1 MTESA
6 NNYIPQQIKE
16 LKDTLKTLE
25 KRVATIEIS
34 REKTEFQYGEIMKA
48 LDKLNDTTIPGLL
61 KQIEELKSK
70 PVKRY
75 DQAISG
81 ILGAIFGAI
90 GAFIASKF
98 LGK

>member
-1 MTESA
+1 MDNS
-6 NNYIPQQIKE
+6 NYIPQQLKD
-16 LKDTLKTLE
+16 LKDTVKSLE
-25 KRVATIEIS
+25 ERVSTIEMS

-48 LDKLNDTTIPGLL
+48 LDKLNDKTIPDLL
-61 KQIEELKSK
+61 KQVEELKSK

-75 DQAISG
+75 DQAMSG

-98 LGK
+98 LK